1 MFLIL
6 ILLWAAY
13 LAVFNHIFSF
23 KIGPKFY
30 DAKIVKSVV
39 RKKFSEINTLKGMMF
54 NEKSVY
60 LKNIITDVLASDQNV
75 MNEKLV

>member
-1 MFLIL
+1 M
-6 ILLWAAY
+6 AY
-13 LAVFNHIFSF
+13 LAVFNRIYSF
-23 KIGPKFY
+23 YPPLNIKPKFH

-60 LKNIITDVLASDQNV
+60 LKNIMPDVCALGLAAT
-75 MNEKLV
+75 NEKLV